1 MAQAGLLKARS
12 SERQGQRGLG
22 TCQGC
27 TCSPGH
33 READTRAG
41 AQLPGFLTG
50 PGDSSW
56 RISSVVG
63 ISPLGRLK
71 ELGQSAGERRKGSP
85 RVVVGLGTEQG
96 TLQFG
101 GPGRTLQLSFPMAAI
116 MKSTDLTT

>member
-12 SERQGQRGLG
+12 SEQQGQRGLG

-33 READTRAG
+33 WEADTQAG
-41 AQLPGFLTG
+41 AQLPRFLTG

-56 RISSVVG
+56 RISGVVG
-63 ISPLGRLK
+63 VSPPGRLK

-85 RVVVGLGTEQG
+85 RGVVGLGTEQG
-96 TLQFG
+96 TVQFG
-101 GPGRTLQLSFPMAAI
+101 GPGRTLQLSFPAAAI
-116 MKSTDLTT
+116 TKSTDLVT